1 MQRVLI
7 TGMAGFTGRYLASE
21 LAAHGWQVHG
31 LPPQVDVCDA
41 DALSVAIQD
50 IQPQAVVHLAAIAS
64 VAHGDVEALYR
75 VNLLGTRHLL
85 QALAA
90 LAQPPHHVL
99 LASSANVYGNCAESP
114 IAETQS
120 PAPVNHY
127 AASKLVMEHMA
138 RTRLDVLPVFFT
150 RPFNYTGAGQSPDFL
165 IPKLVQHFA
174 ARSAVVELG
183 NMDVEREFNDVRF
196 VCDAYLRLLQRA
208 APGETYNLCTGRT
221 YSLREVLVMLT
232 DLTGHPVE
240 ARVNPA
246 FVRPHEISRLCGDST
261 KLLNC
266 IGNVD
271 RFDLRDTLDWMLQG
285 QINTPL

>member
-1 MQRVLI
+1 MILI
-7 TGMAGFTGRYLASE
+7 SGAHGFTGRHLITMARARGYAVHALRADLMRLDDLRNE
-21 LAAHGWQVHG
+21 VAQVN
-31 LPPQVDVCDA
+31 PDF
-41 DALSVAIQD
+41 
-50 IQPQAVVHLAAIAS
+50 VVHLAGVSFVGHAEIDAF
-64 VAHGDVEALYR
+64 YR
-75 VNLLGTRHLL
+75 INVLGSLHLL
-85 QALAA
+85 DALAS
-90 LAQPPHHVL
+90 LDTPPQSIL
-99 LASSANVYGNCAESP
+99 MASSANVYGNCAESP
-114 IAETQS
+114 ITETQS

-138 RTRLDVLPVFFT
+138 RTRLDGLPVFFT

-174 ARSAVVELG
+174 GHSAVVELG

-208 APGETYNLCTGRT
+208 VPGETYNVSTGRT
-221 YSLREVLVMLT
+221 YSLREVLALLT

>member
-1 MQRVLI
+1 MNLLVS
-7 TGMAGFTGRYLASE
+7 GAHGFTGRHLMDMAHAQGYAVHALQSDLMQPDE
-21 LAAHGWQVHG
+21 LRNE
-31 LPPQVDVCDA
+31 
-41 DALSVAIQD
+41 VAEVKPD
-50 IQPQAVVHLAAIAS
+50 FVVHLAGVSFVGHAEIDAF
-64 VAHGDVEALYR
+64 YR
-75 VNLLGTRHLL
+75 VNVLGSLHLL
-85 QALAA
+85 DALAS
-90 LAQPPHHVL
+90 LDTPPQKIL
-99 LASSANVYGNCAESP
+99 MASSANVYGNCAESP

-246 FVRPHEISRLCGDST
+246 FVRPHEIARLCGDST

-271 RFDLRDTLDWMLQG
+271 RFGLRDTLDWMLQA

>member
-1 MQRVLI
+1 MNLLI
-7 TGMAGFTGRYLASE
+7 SGAHGFTGQHLMDMARAQGYA
-21 LAAHGWQVHG
+21 VHA
-31 LPPQVDVCDA
+31 LQTDLMQP
-41 DALSVAIQD
+41 DALRNEVAEVKPD
-50 IQPQAVVHLAAIAS
+50 FVVHLAGVSFVGHAEIDAF
-64 VAHGDVEALYR
+64 YR
-75 VNLLGTRHLL
+75 VNVLGSLHLL
-85 QALAA
+85 DALAS
-90 LAQPPHHVL
+90 LDTPPQKIL
-99 LASSANVYGNCAESP
+99 MASSANVYGNCAESP

-138 RTRLDVLPVFFT
+138 RTRLDDLPVFFT
-150 RPFNYTGAGQSPDFL
+150 RPFNYTGVGQSPDFL

-271 RFDLRDTLDWMLQG
+271 RFGLRDTLDWMLQA

>member
-1 MQRVLI
+1 MNLLI
-7 TGMAGFTGRYLASE
+7 SGAHGFTGQHLMDMARAQGYA
-21 LAAHGWQVHG
+21 VHA
-31 LPPQVDVCDA
+31 LQTDLMQP
-41 DALSVAIQD
+41 DALRNEVAEVKPD
-50 IQPQAVVHLAAIAS
+50 FVVHLAGVSFVGHAEIDAF
-64 VAHGDVEALYR
+64 YR
-75 VNLLGTRHLL
+75 VNVLGSLHLL
-85 QALAA
+85 DALAS
-90 LAQPPHHVL
+90 LDTPPQKIL
-99 LASSANVYGNCAESP
+99 MASSANVYGNCAESP

-221 YSLREVLVMLT
+221 YSLREVLAMLA
-232 DLTGHPVE
+232 DLTGHRVE

-246 FVRPHEISRLCGDST
+246 FVRPHEIARLCGDST

-271 RFDLRDTLDWMLQG
+271 RFGLRDTLDWMLQA

>member
-1 MQRVLI
+1 MNLLVS
-7 TGMAGFTGRYLASE
+7 GAHGFTGRHLMNMARAQGYA
-21 LAAHGWQVHG
+21 VHA
-31 LPPQVDVCDA
+31 LQTDLMQP
-41 DALSVAIQD
+41 DALRNEVAEVKPD
-50 IQPQAVVHLAAIAS
+50 FVVHLAGVSFVGHAEIDAF
-64 VAHGDVEALYR
+64 YR
-75 VNLLGTRHLL
+75 VNVLGSLHLL
-85 QALAA
+85 DALAS
-90 LAQPPHHVL
+90 LDTPPQKIL
-99 LASSANVYGNCAESP
+99 MASSANVYGNCAESP

-246 FVRPHEISRLCGDST
+246 FVRPHEIARLCGDST

-271 RFDLRDTLDWMLQG
+271 RFGLRDTLDWMLQA

>member
-1 MQRVLI
+1 MILI
-7 TGMAGFTGRYLASE
+7 SGAHGFTGRHLITMARARGYAVHALRADLMRLDDLRNE
-21 LAAHGWQVHG
+21 VAQVN
-31 LPPQVDVCDA
+31 PDF
-41 DALSVAIQD
+41 
-50 IQPQAVVHLAAIAS
+50 VVHLAGVSFVGHAEIDAF
-64 VAHGDVEALYR
+64 YR
-75 VNLLGTRHLL
+75 INVLGSLHLL
-85 QALAA
+85 DALAS
-90 LAQPPHHVL
+90 LDTKPQSIL
-99 LASSANVYGNCAESP
+99 MASSANVYGNCAESP
-114 IAETQS
+114 ITETQS

-138 RTRLDVLPVFFT
+138 RTRLDGLPVFFT

-174 ARSAVVELG
+174 GHSAVVELG

-208 APGETYNLCTGRT
+208 VPGETYNVSTGRT
-221 YSLREVLVMLT
+221 YSLREVLALLT

>member
-1 MQRVLI
+1 MNLLI
-7 TGMAGFTGRYLASE
+7 SGAHGFTGQHLMDMAHAQGYAVHALQSDLMQPDE
-21 LAAHGWQVHG
+21 LRNE
-31 LPPQVDVCDA
+31 
-41 DALSVAIQD
+41 VAEVKPD
-50 IQPQAVVHLAAIAS
+50 FVVHLAGVSFVGHAEIDAF
-64 VAHGDVEALYR
+64 YR
-75 VNLLGTRHLL
+75 VNVLGSLHLL
-85 QALAA
+85 DALAS
-90 LAQPPHHVL
+90 LDTPPQKIL
-99 LASSANVYGNCAESP
+99 MASSANVYGNCAESP
-114 IAETQS
+114 ITETQS

-138 RTRLDVLPVFFT
+138 RTRLDGLPVFFT

-261 KLLNC
+261 KLRSC

-271 RFDLRDTLDWMLQG
+271 RFGLRDTLDWMLQA
-285 QINTPL
+285 QCNNPR

>member
-1 MQRVLI
+1 MNLLI
-7 TGMAGFTGRYLASE
+7 SGAHGFTGQHLMDMARAQGFAVHALRADLMQPDDLRSE
-21 LAAHGWQVHG
+21 
-31 LPPQVDVCDA
+31 
-41 DALSVAIQD
+41 VARVKPD
-50 IQPQAVVHLAAIAS
+50 FVVHLAGVSFVGHAEIDAF
-64 VAHGDVEALYR
+64 YR
-75 VNLLGTRHLL
+75 VNVLGSLHLL
-85 QALAA
+85 DALAS
-90 LAQPPHHVL
+90 LDTPPQKIL
-99 LASSANVYGNCAESP
+99 MASSANVYGNCAESP

-271 RFDLRDTLDWMLQG
+271 RFGLRDTLDWMLQA

>member
-1 MQRVLI
+1 MNLLI
-7 TGMAGFTGRYLASE
+7 SGAHGFTGQHLMDMARAQGYA
-21 LAAHGWQVHG
+21 VHA
-31 LPPQVDVCDA
+31 LQTDLMQP
-41 DALSVAIQD
+41 DALRNEVAEVKPD
-50 IQPQAVVHLAAIAS
+50 FVVHLAGVSFVGHAEIDAF
-64 VAHGDVEALYR
+64 YR
-75 VNLLGTRHLL
+75 VNVLGSLHLL
-85 QALAA
+85 DALAS
-90 LAQPPHHVL
+90 LDTPPQKIL
-99 LASSANVYGNCAESP
+99 MASSANVYGNCAESP

-150 RPFNYTGAGQSPDFL
+150 RPFNYPGVGQSPDFL

-174 ARSAVVELG
+174 ARSAAVELG

-271 RFDLRDTLDWMLQG
+271 RFGLRDTLDWMLQA

>member
-1 MQRVLI
+1 MNMARAQGYAVHALRADLMQPDDLRNEV
-7 TGMAGFTGRYLASE
+7 A
-21 LAAHGWQVHG
+21 QVN
-31 LPPQVDVCDA
+31 PDF
-41 DALSVAIQD
+41 
-50 IQPQAVVHLAAIAS
+50 VVHLAGVSFVGHAEIDAF
-64 VAHGDVEALYR
+64 YR
-75 VNLLGTRHLL
+75 INVLGSLHLL
-85 QALAA
+85 DALAS
-90 LAQPPHHVL
+90 LDTKPQSIL
-99 LASSANVYGNCAESP
+99 MASSANVYGNCAESP
-114 IAETQS
+114 IAETQW
-120 PAPVNHY
+120 PAPINHY
-127 AASKLVMEHMA
+127 AASKLVMEHLA
-138 RTRLDVLPVFFT
+138 RTRLDGLPVFFT
-150 RPFNYTGAGQSPDFL
+150 RPFNYTGVGQSPDFL

-208 APGETYNLCTGRT
+208 TPGETYNLCTGRT
-221 YSLREVLVMLT
+221 YSLRDVLALLT
-232 DLTGHPVE
+232 DLTGHRVE

-271 RFDLRDTLDWMLQG
+271 RFGLRDTLDWMLQA

>member
-1 MQRVLI
+1 MILI
-7 TGMAGFTGRYLASE
+7 SGAHGFTGRHLMNMARAQGYAVHALRADLMQPDDLRNE
-21 LAAHGWQVHG
+21 VAQVN
-31 LPPQVDVCDA
+31 PDF
-41 DALSVAIQD
+41 
-50 IQPQAVVHLAAIAS
+50 VVHLAGVSFVGHAEIDAF
-64 VAHGDVEALYR
+64 YR
-75 VNLLGTRHLL
+75 INVLGSLHLL
-85 QALAA
+85 DALAS
-90 LAQPPHHVL
+90 LDTKPQSIL
-99 LASSANVYGNCAESP
+99 MASSANVYGNCAESP

-127 AASKLVMEHMA
+127 AASKLAMEHMA
-138 RTRLDVLPVFFT
+138 RTRLDDLPVFFT
-150 RPFNYTGAGQSPDFL
+150 RPFNYTGVGQSSDFL
-165 IPKLVQHFA
+165 IPKLVQHFV
-174 ARSAVVELG
+174 ARSTVVELG

-208 APGETYNLCTGRT
+208 APGETYNVSTGRT
-221 YSLREVLVMLT
+221 YSLREVLALLT

-246 FVRPHEISRLCGDST
+246 FVRPHEIARLCGDST

-271 RFDLRDTLDWMLQG
+271 RFGLRDTLDWMLQA

>member
-1 MQRVLI
+1 MNLLI
-7 TGMAGFTGRYLASE
+7 SGAHGFTGQHLMDMARAQGYA
-21 LAAHGWQVHG
+21 VHA
-31 LPPQVDVCDA
+31 LQTDLMQP
-41 DALSVAIQD
+41 DALRNEVAEVKPD
-50 IQPQAVVHLAAIAS
+50 FVVHLAGVSFVGHAEIDAF
-64 VAHGDVEALYR
+64 YR
-75 VNLLGTRHLL
+75 VNVLGSLHLL
-85 QALAA
+85 DALAS
-90 LAQPPHHVL
+90 LDTPPQKIL
-99 LASSANVYGNCAESP
+99 MASSANVYGNCAESP

-127 AASKLVMEHMA
+127 AASKLAMEHMA
-138 RTRLDVLPVFFT
+138 RTRLDDLPVFFT

-246 FVRPHEISRLCGDST
+246 FVRPHEIARLCGDST

-271 RFDLRDTLDWMLQG
+271 RFGLRDTLDWMLQA

>member
-1 MQRVLI
+1 MNMARAQGYAVHALRTNLMQPD
-7 TGMAGFTGRYLASE
+7 E
-21 LAAHGWQVHG
+21 LRNE
-31 LPPQVDVCDA
+31 
-41 DALSVAIQD
+41 VAEVKPD
-50 IQPQAVVHLAAIAS
+50 FVVHLAGISFVGHAEIDAF
-64 VAHGDVEALYR
+64 YR
-75 VNLLGTRHLL
+75 VNVLGSLHLL
-85 QALAA
+85 DALAS
-90 LAQPPHHVL
+90 LDTPPQSIL
-99 LASSANVYGNCAESP
+99 MASSANVYGNCAESP
-114 IAETQS
+114 ITETQS

-138 RTRLDVLPVFFT
+138 RTRLDGLPVFFT

-174 ARSAVVELG
+174 GHSAVVELG

-208 APGETYNLCTGRT
+208 VPGETYNVSTGRT
-221 YSLREVLVMLT
+221 YSLREVLALLT

-271 RFDLRDTLDWMLQG
+271 RVGLRDTLDWMLQG

>member
-1 MQRVLI
+1 MILI
-7 TGMAGFTGRYLASE
+7 SGAHGFTGRHLITMARARGYAVHALRADLMRLDDLRNE
-21 LAAHGWQVHG
+21 VAQVN
-31 LPPQVDVCDA
+31 PDF
-41 DALSVAIQD
+41 
-50 IQPQAVVHLAAIAS
+50 VVHLAGVSFVGHAEIDAF
-64 VAHGDVEALYR
+64 YR
-75 VNLLGTRHLL
+75 INVLGSLHLL
-85 QALAA
+85 DALAS
-90 LAQPPHHVL
+90 LDTKPQSIL
-99 LASSANVYGNCAESP
+99 MASSANVYGNCAESP
-114 IAETQS
+114 ITETQS

-127 AASKLVMEHMA
+127 AASKLAMEHMA
-138 RTRLDVLPVFFT
+138 RTRLDDLPVFFT
-150 RPFNYTGAGQSPDFL
+150 RPFNYTGVGQSSDFL
-165 IPKLVQHFA
+165 IPKLVQHFV
-174 ARSAVVELG
+174 ARSTVVELG

-208 APGETYNLCTGRT
+208 APGETYNVSTGRT
-221 YSLREVLVMLT
+221 YSLREVLALLT

>member
-1 MQRVLI
+1 MTVLI
-7 TGMAGFTGRYLASE
+7 SGAHGFTGRHLMDRALAQGHAVHALRSDLLQLDDLRSE
-21 LAAHGWQVHG
+21 
-31 LPPQVDVCDA
+31 
-41 DALSVAIQD
+41 VARVKPD
-50 IQPQAVVHLAAIAS
+50 FVVHLAGVSFVGHAEIDAF
-64 VAHGDVEALYR
+64 YR
-75 VNLLGTRHLL
+75 VNVQGSLHLL
-85 QALAA
+85 DALA
-90 LAQPPHHVL
+90 LLDTPPQRIL

-114 IAETQS
+114 IAETQW
-120 PAPVNHY
+120 PAPINHY
-127 AASKLVMEHMA
+127 AASKLVMEHLA
-138 RTRLDVLPVFFT
+138 RTRLDGLPVFFT
-150 RPFNYTGAGQSPDFL
+150 RPFNYTGVGQSPDFL

-208 APGETYNLCTGRT
+208 TPGETYNLCTGRT
-221 YSLREVLVMLT
+221 YSLRDVLALLT
-232 DLTGHPVE
+232 DLTGHRVE

-271 RFDLRDTLDWMLQG
+271 RFGLRDTLDWMLQA

>member
-1 MQRVLI
+1 M
-7 TGMAGFTGRYLASE
+7 F
-21 LAAHGWQVHG
+21 
-31 LPPQVDVCDA
+31 
-41 DALSVAIQD
+41 
-50 IQPQAVVHLAAIAS
+50 
-64 VAHGDVEALYR
+64 YR
-75 VNLLGTRHLL
+75 F
-85 QALAA
+85 
-90 LAQPPHHVL
+90 
-99 LASSANVYGNCAESP
+99 S
-114 IAETQS
+114 
-120 PAPVNHY
+120 
-127 AASKLVMEHMA
+127 
-138 RTRLDVLPVFFT
+138 LPVHSIT
-150 RPFNYTGAGQSPDFL
+150 QESPDFL

-246 FVRPHEISRLCGDST
+246 FVRPHEIARLCGDST

-271 RFDLRDTLDWMLQG
+271 RFGLRDTLDWMLQA

>member
-1 MQRVLI
+1 MILI
-7 TGMAGFTGRYLASE
+7 SGAHGFTGRHLITMARARGYAVHALRADLMRLDDLRNE
-21 LAAHGWQVHG
+21 VAQVN
-31 LPPQVDVCDA
+31 PDF
-41 DALSVAIQD
+41 
-50 IQPQAVVHLAAIAS
+50 VVHLAGVSFVGHAEIDAF
-64 VAHGDVEALYR
+64 YR
-75 VNLLGTRHLL
+75 INVLGSLHLL
-85 QALAA
+85 DALAS
-90 LAQPPHHVL
+90 LDTKPQSIL
-99 LASSANVYGNCAESP
+99 MASSANVYGNCAESP
-114 IAETQS
+114 ITETQS

-127 AASKLVMEHMA
+127 AASKLAMEHMA
-138 RTRLDVLPVFFT
+138 RTRLDGLPVFFT

-174 ARSAVVELG
+174 GHSAVVELG

-208 APGETYNLCTGRT
+208 VPGETYNVSTGRT
-221 YSLREVLVMLT
+221 YSLREVLALLT

>member
-1 MQRVLI
+1 MILI
-7 TGMAGFTGRYLASE
+7 SGAHGFTGRHLITMARARGYAVHALRADLMRLDDLRNE
-21 LAAHGWQVHG
+21 VAQVN
-31 LPPQVDVCDA
+31 PDF
-41 DALSVAIQD
+41 
-50 IQPQAVVHLAAIAS
+50 VVHLAGVSFVGHAEIDAF
-64 VAHGDVEALYR
+64 YR
-75 VNLLGTRHLL
+75 INVLGSLHLL
-85 QALAA
+85 DALAS
-90 LAQPPHHVL
+90 LDTKPQSIL
-99 LASSANVYGNCAESP
+99 MASSANVYGNCAESP
-114 IAETQS
+114 ITETQS

-138 RTRLDVLPVFFT
+138 RTRLDGLPVFFT

-174 ARSAVVELG
+174 GHSAVVELG

-208 APGETYNLCTGRT
+208 APGETYNVSTGRT
-221 YSLREVLVMLT
+221 YSLREVLALLT

>member
-1 MQRVLI
+1 MNLLI
-7 TGMAGFTGRYLASE
+7 TGAHGFTGRHLMNVARAQGFAVHALRADLMQPDDLRSE
-21 LAAHGWQVHG
+21 
-31 LPPQVDVCDA
+31 
-41 DALSVAIQD
+41 VARVKPD
-50 IQPQAVVHLAAIAS
+50 FVVHLAGVSFVGHAEIDAF
-64 VAHGDVEALYR
+64 YR
-75 VNLLGTRHLL
+75 VNVQGSLHLL
-85 QALAA
+85 DALA
-90 LAQPPHHVL
+90 LLDTPPQRIL

-114 IAETQS
+114 IAETQW
-120 PAPVNHY
+120 PAPINHY
-127 AASKLVMEHMA
+127 AASKLVMEHLA
-138 RTRLDVLPVFFT
+138 RTHLDGLPVFFT

-208 APGETYNLCTGRT
+208 TPGETYNLCTGRT
-221 YSLREVLVMLT
+221 YSLRDVLALLT
-232 DLTGHPVE
+232 DLTGHRVE

-271 RFDLRDTLDWMLQG
+271 RFGLRDTLDWMLQA

>member
-1 MQRVLI
+1 MNLLI
-7 TGMAGFTGRYLASE
+7 TGAHGFTGRHLMNVARAQGFAVHALRADLMQPDDLRSE
-21 LAAHGWQVHG
+21 
-31 LPPQVDVCDA
+31 
-41 DALSVAIQD
+41 VARVKPD
-50 IQPQAVVHLAAIAS
+50 FVVHLAGVSFVGHAEIDAF
-64 VAHGDVEALYR
+64 YR
-75 VNLLGTRHLL
+75 VNVQGSLHLL
-85 QALAA
+85 DALA
-90 LAQPPHHVL
+90 LLDTPPQRIL

-114 IAETQS
+114 IAETQW
-120 PAPVNHY
+120 PAPINHY
-127 AASKLVMEHMA
+127 AASKLVMEHLA
-138 RTRLDVLPVFFT
+138 RTHLDGLPVFFT
-150 RPFNYTGAGQSPDFL
+150 RPFNYTGVGQSPDFL

-183 NMDVEREFNDVRF
+183 NMDVGREFNDVRF

-208 APGETYNLCTGRT
+208 TPGETYNLCTGRT
-221 YSLREVLVMLT
+221 YSLRDVLALLT
-232 DLTGHPVE
+232 DLTGHRVE

-271 RFDLRDTLDWMLQG
+271 RFGLRDTLDWMLQA